1 MQKNIYI
8 FKNVLKQAK
17 SKKKKKNAQKKQ
29 CIKNVKSIQKYKQN
43 KYAKVHKSMPGYEK
57 LINST
62 KQGFKIFRSMQGYAN
77 N

>member
-1 MQKNIYI
+1 MHK
-8 FKNVLKQAK
+8 KDNVLK
-17 SKKKKKNAQKKQ
+17 
-29 CIKNVKSIQKYKQN
+29 IVKSIQKYKQN